1 MYARPTAGCAMFGS
15 LPCIRDIQLSISI
28 CQMSYIIIEL
38 LAQLLHVMSIAEVV
52 WLKFAFLAPDLCV
65 LFEALVTH
73 LVLLAL
79 GSVLKH

>member
-1 MYARPTAGCAMFGS
+1 
-15 LPCIRDIQLSISI
+15 
-28 CQMSYIIIEL
+28 MSDIIIEL
-38 LAQLLHVMSIAEVV
+38 LAQLLHVMSIAQVV

-79 GSVLKH
+79 GAVLKH